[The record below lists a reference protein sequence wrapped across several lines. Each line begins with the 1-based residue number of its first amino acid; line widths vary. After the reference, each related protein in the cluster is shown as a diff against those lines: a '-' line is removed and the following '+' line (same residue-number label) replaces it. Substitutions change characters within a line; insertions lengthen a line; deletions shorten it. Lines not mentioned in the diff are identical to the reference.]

1 MSRIQNTFMQQ
12 VFTYETQR
20 QQEEKQADQRRSRWQ
35 EQADSTMS
43 SMAGSAEVR
52 GLNCN

>member
-1 MSRIQNTFMQQ
+1 MSSIQNAFMQQ

-35 EQADSTMS
+35 EQAELTMS
-43 SMAGSAEVR
+43 SMAGSAEVCA
-52 GLNCN
+52 LNLQ